1 MAVSLGPVSDPG
13 AEMTLLEINQELQS
27 QLEQSKQD
35 FRDLKQKFLV
45 SESTAYILANQLQ
58 KYKSGAC
65 KDIIESVLGEKL
77 QFQEGKPTEK
87 STLAEK
93 LKKYDVLIQDQA
105 RELAQL
111 RQTIEKGRE
120 VSVLLKQHLRN
131 LLTHDDPT
139 NFQGQ
144 GFQER
149 LAEGCRLVKRLARK
163 LSPENHAEEENKEEK
178 ASVDPSLSTELQ
190 EKESVKE
197 ALKGSVD
204 EGPVTSSSHQYT
216 SGSHEPPSTNVFLSE
231 EHEDFSALVAAT
243 EYSHQQEKKAP
254 TGLPETQK
262 DQKDEDRDEPTAP
275 SWELQEEEEMDD
287 ACQDS
292 LDEKYLAL
300 SSHHDLSDSCHPPDS
315 PTLPSDEHE
324 ICSRLDGAQTQ
335 KDQKDEDRDEPT
347 APSWEL
353 QEEEEMD
360 DACQDSLDEKYL
372 ALSSHHDLSD
382 SCHPPDSPTLPSDEH
397 EICSRL
403 DGAQTQKDQK
413 DEDRDEP
420 TAPSWELQEEEEMD
434 DACQDSL
441 DEKYLALSSH
451 HDLSDSCH
459 PPDSPTLPSDEH
471 EICSRLD
478 GAQSHEDEEY
488 VEEREPLSK
497 MNDQE
502 RVKDREFE
510 FLIRLQARELTQLR
524 LKTREGREL
533 SLLLNQNLKELL
545 GRSDLNNLR
554 GQAFQ
559 EQLAEGC
566 RLSQALVSKLG
577 PENHEEEA
585 EEQLGSLTPR
595 KYHFLIHDHARK
607 LTQIRQTSREGRE
620 LSVLLHQHLR
630 DLLTH
635 SDIGRDW
642 GQGFQEQLAEGSRL
656 AERLVH
662 KLSPENLEDD
672 DEEEEQESLSP
683 SLERELLEKEIVNE
697 ILPDPSGEQNSTPS
711 SPRDLSASGE
721 PLRSTAFPCDEPQ
734 VRLTLEAATP
744 SWEACQQGPLSGN
757 LSFQRTEMQ
766 TSQAPLEPSSWGS
779 NYLGLQLDQFHCGDG
794 KATLG
799 LSFTTWSF
807 AANSVPGNR
816 GSLFQE
822 LGLDASLRMKT
833 PPTLKGDALEC
844 SDASKQGCQ
853 VIGHI
858 DASIVIQQRILK
870 RKLRLSKWRLA
881 CRFPGLQA

>member
-149 LAEGCRLVKRLARK
+149 LAEGRRLVKRLARK

-178 ASVDPSLSTELQ
+178 ASMDPSLSTELQ
-190 EKESVKE
+190 EKESVNE

-204 EGPVTSSSHQYT
+204 EGPVTSSSHQYP

-262 DQKDEDRDEPTAP
+262 DQKDEERDEPTAP

-315 PTLPSDEHE
+315 PTIPSDEHE

-382 SCHPPDSPTLPSDEH
+382 SCHPPDSPTIPSDEH

-459 PPDSPTLPSDEH
+459 PPDSPTIPSDEH

-478 GAQSHEDEEY
+478 GAQTQKDQKDED
-488 VEEREPLSK
+488 RDEPTAPSW
-497 MNDQE
+497 E
-502 RVKDREFE
+502 
-510 FLIRLQARELTQLR
+510 LQ
-524 LKTREGREL
+524 
-533 SLLLNQNLKELL
+533 
-545 GRSDLNNLR
+545 
-554 GQAFQ
+554 
-559 EQLAEGC
+559 
-566 RLSQALVSKLG
+566 
-577 PENHEEEA
+577 
-585 EEQLGSLTPR
+585 
-595 KYHFLIHDHARK
+595 
-607 LTQIRQTSREGRE
+607 
-620 LSVLLHQHLR
+620 
-630 DLLTH
+630 
-635 SDIGRDW
+635 
-642 GQGFQEQLAEGSRL
+642 
-656 AERLVH
+656 
-662 KLSPENLEDD
+662 
-672 DEEEEQESLSP
+672 EEEEMDDACQDSLD
-683 SLERELLEKEIVNE
+683 EKY
-697 ILPDPSGEQNSTPS
+697 LALS
-711 SPRDLSASGE
+711 SHHDLSDSCHPPDSPTIPSDEHEICSRLDGAQTQKDQKDE
-721 PLRSTAFPCDEPQ
+721 DRDEP
-734 VRLTLEAATP
+734 TAP
-744 SWEACQQGPLSGN
+744 SWELQEEEEMDDACQDSLDEKYLALSSHHD
-757 LSFQRTEMQ
+757 LSDSCHPPDSPTIPSDEHEICSRLDGAQ
-766 TSQAPLEPSSWGS
+766 TQKDQKDEDRDEPTAP
-779 NYLGLQLDQFHCGDG
+779 
-794 KATLG
+794 
-799 LSFTTWSF
+799 
-807 AANSVPGNR
+807 R
-816 GSLFQE
+816 
-822 LGLDASLRMKT
+822 
-833 PPTLKGDALEC
+833 
-844 SDASKQGCQ
+844 
-853 VIGHI
+853 
-858 DASIVIQQRILK
+858 
-870 RKLRLSKWRLA
+870 
-881 CRFPGLQA
+881 

>member
-190 EKESVKE
+190 EKESVNE

-315 PTLPSDEHE
+315 PT
-324 ICSRLDGAQTQ
+324 I
-335 KDQKDEDRDEPT
+335 
-347 APSWEL
+347 
-353 QEEEEMD
+353 
-360 DACQDSLDEKYL
+360 
-372 ALSSHHDLSD
+372 
-382 SCHPPDSPTLPSDEH
+382 
-397 EICSRL
+397 
-403 DGAQTQKDQK
+403 
-413 DEDRDEP
+413 
-420 TAPSWELQEEEEMD
+420 
-434 DACQDSL
+434 
-441 DEKYLALSSH
+441 
-451 HDLSDSCH
+451 
-459 PPDSPTLPSDEH
+459 PSDEH

-488 VEEREPLSK
+488 VGEREPLSK

-524 LKTREGREL
+524 GKTREGREL

-577 PENHEEEA
+577 PENHEKRR
-585 EEQLGSLTPR
+585 L
-595 KYHFLIHDHARK
+595 KNNWDH
-607 LTQIRQTSREGRE
+607 
-620 LSVLLHQHLR
+620 
-630 DLLTH
+630 
-635 SDIGRDW
+635 
-642 GQGFQEQLAEGSRL
+642 
-656 AERLVH
+656 
-662 KLSPENLEDD
+662 
-672 DEEEEQESLSP
+672 
-683 SLERELLEKEIVNE
+683 
-697 ILPDPSGEQNSTPS
+697 
-711 SPRDLSASGE
+711 
-721 PLRSTAFPCDEPQ
+721 
-734 VRLTLEAATP
+734 
-744 SWEACQQGPLSGN
+744 
-757 LSFQRTEMQ
+757 
-766 TSQAPLEPSSWGS
+766 
-779 NYLGLQLDQFHCGDG
+779 
-794 KATLG
+794 
-799 LSFTTWSF
+799 
-807 AANSVPGNR
+807 
-816 GSLFQE
+816 
-822 LGLDASLRMKT
+822 
-833 PPTLKGDALEC
+833 
-844 SDASKQGCQ
+844 
-853 VIGHI
+853 
-858 DASIVIQQRILK
+858 
-870 RKLRLSKWRLA
+870 
-881 CRFPGLQA
+881 